1 MHLGWA
7 GCRGEGLRFGGG
19 GQSSGQVP
27 PAHVK
32 GKLGSDIASQPQKH
46 PEGRRDTGVQGPG
59 WDAVLGGAQI
69 PRRKKGLRSQEV
81 GLGEPRVG

>member
-1 MHLGWA
+1 M
-7 GCRGEGLRFGGG
+7 
-19 GQSSGQVP
+19 
-27 PAHVK
+27 
-32 GKLGSDIASQPQKH
+32 
-46 PEGRRDTGVQGPG
+46 GVQGPG